1 MSLVIH
7 QRPSVSYA
15 CVGDV
20 AIVLWS
26 SVPTLSANRWLIGE
40 LIASFM
46 PKTGTCII
54 LVFLAPTASI
64 PDAETRK
71 LVQDTFR
78 KDLDPVRRLVNV
90 PLGSGLGQSLMR
102 TALRTLAMLGDT
114 RKVVSIASSVE
125 EAISVTRAEA
135 RPDTPSGS
143 VLRNAIHEIFAA
155 AGVPLS

>member
-15 CVGDV
+15 FVGDV

-26 SVPTLSANRWLIGE
+26 SVPTVPANRWLIGE
-40 LIASFM
+40 LIASFL
-46 PKTGTCII
+46 PRAGTCII
-54 LVFLAPTASI
+54 LVFLSPTVSI

-71 LVQDTFR
+71 LVQETFR
-78 KDLDPVRRLVNV
+78 KDLEPVRRLVNV

-114 RKVVSIASSVE
+114 RKVVSIASSIE
-125 EAISVTRAEA
+125 EAITVA
-135 RPDTPSGS
+135 RVAAKPDTPSGS
-143 VLRNAIHEIFAA
+143 ALRSAIHEIFTA
-155 AGVPLS
+155 AGVPIS